1 MTAAAR
7 ARSSRVSAPPRVRL
21 RTLALPAPG
30 DPCRSPVPGCL
41 DAGERARAAGFADP
55 RARLRYVTAHVAL
68 REVLAEYTGTDAA
81 RLRFGRAGPGGMDG
95 RPGGRPVL
103 LGFPEGPHF
112 SLSHSHDLIVIAVA
126 AVPVGV
132 DVQRV
137 PRAGTVEAL
146 LPRLHPAERE
156 GLSRVPRA
164 ARPAAF
170 ARLWTRKE
178 AYLKGLGTGLA
189 RGLATDCLLDG
200 AQPAGW
206 HVRDLAAPP
215 GYATATAVAYPFR
228 PGLAPLGHRTGTA

>member
-1 MTAAAR
+1 MTAAAP
-7 ARSSRVSAPPRVRL
+7 ARPSRVSVPPRVRL
-21 RTLALPAPG
+21 RALSLPAQG
-30 DPCRSPVPGCL
+30 SRSPVLDCL
-41 DAGERARAAGFADP
+41 DETERARAAGFAGP

-81 RLRFGRAGPGGMDG
+81 RLRFGRDRPGGTG
-95 RPGGRPVL
+95 SGPGGRPVL

-132 DVQRV
+132 DVQRA
-137 PRAGTVEAL
+137 PRTGTVDAL

-156 GLSRVPRA
+156 GLLRVPRA
-164 ARPAAF
+164 ARAATF

-200 AQPAGW
+200 TQPDGW

-215 GYATATAVAYPFR
+215 GYAAATAVAYPV
-228 PGLAPLGHRTGTA
+228 PLPAGHRTGTA

>member
-1 MTAAAR
+1 M
-7 ARSSRVSAPPRVRL
+7 SVPPRVRL
-21 RTLALPAPG
+21 RTLSLPAPG
-30 DPCRSPVPGCL
+30 SRSPVPGCL

-55 RARLRYVTAHVAL
+55 RARLRYVTAHAAL
-68 REVLAEYTGTDAA
+68 REALAECTGTDAA
-81 RLRFGRAGPGGMDG
+81 RLRFGRERPGGAG
-95 RPGGRPVL
+95 SGPGGRPVL

-112 SLSHSHDLIVIAVA
+112 SLSHSHDLILIAVA

-137 PRAGTVEAL
+137 PRTGTVDAL

-156 GLSRVPRA
+156 GLLRVPRA
-164 ARPAAF
+164 ARAAAF

-200 AQPAGW
+200 TQPPGW

-215 GYATATAVAYPFR
+215 GYAAATAVAYPVPL
-228 PGLAPLGHRTGTA
+228 PGVHRTGMA

>member
-1 MTAAAR
+1 M
-7 ARSSRVSAPPRVRL
+7 SVPPRVRL

-30 DPCRSPVPGCL
+30 EPSLFRMPGCL
-41 DAGERARAAGFADP
+41 DSGERARAAGFADR
-55 RARLRYVTAHVAL
+55 RARLRYVTAHAAL
-68 REVLAEYTGTDAA
+68 REVLAECTGTDAA
-81 RLRFGRAGPGGMDG
+81 RLRFGRERPGGA
-95 RPGGRPVL
+95 GGRPVL

-137 PRAGTVEAL
+137 PRTGTVDAL
-146 LPRLHPAERE
+146 LPRLHPAERA

-164 ARPAAF
+164 ARAAAF

-200 AQPAGW
+200 TQPPGW

-215 GYATATAVAYPFR
+215 GYAAATAVAYPVPL
-228 PGLAPLGHRTGTA
+228 PGVHRTGTA

>member
-1 MTAAAR
+1 MTAAPAR
-7 ARSSRVSAPPRVRL
+7 PSRVSVPPRVRL
-21 RTLALPAPG
+21 RTLSLPAPG
-30 DPCRSPVPGCL
+30 SRSPVPGCL

-55 RARLRYVTAHVAL
+55 RARLRYVTAHAAL
-68 REVLAEYTGTDAA
+68 REALAECTGTDAA
-81 RLRFGRAGPGGMDG
+81 RLRFGRERPGGAG
-95 RPGGRPVL
+95 SGPGGRPVL

-112 SLSHSHDLIVIAVA
+112 SLSHSHDLILIAVA

-137 PRAGTVEAL
+137 PRTGTVDAL

-156 GLSRVPRA
+156 GLLRVPRA
-164 ARPAAF
+164 ARAAAF

-200 AQPAGW
+200 TQPPGW

-215 GYATATAVAYPFR
+215 GYAAATAVAYPVPL
-228 PGLAPLGHRTGTA
+228 PGVHRTGMA

>member
-1 MTAAAR
+1 M
-7 ARSSRVSAPPRVRL
+7 SALPRVRL
-21 RTLALPAPG
+21 RTLSLPAP
-30 DPCRSPVPGCL
+30 DEASRFQIPDCL
-41 DAGERARAAGFADP
+41 DAGELARAAGFAGP

-81 RLRFGRAGPGGMDG
+81 RLRFGRDRPGGMSSG
-95 RPGGRPVL
+95 PGGRPVL

-137 PRAGTVEAL
+137 PRAGTVDAL

-164 ARPAAF
+164 ARAAAF

-189 RGLATDCLLDG
+189 RGLGTDCLLDG
-200 AQPAGW
+200 RQPAGW
-206 HVRDLAAPP
+206 HVRDLAAQS
-215 GYATATAVAYPFR
+215 GYAAAIAVPHPVHPEGGPLLAGHR
-228 PGLAPLGHRTGTA
+228 PGTA